1 MKADFSLL
9 PPTEGSGS
17 SAPYNLLLFTSPL
30 IALSWVCPLSLDS
43 KALWPRSPI
52 VQSHL
57 LLLVCTSVPSE
68 AWSSVPRTLPAFQ
81 TLLTLIPSSKA
92 GLPLSP
98 LHSQVPWGLRGS
110 GITFPELMFS
120 IQSADSFVQGFF
132 LGFHPFLGIF
142 LKCPSMTQEL
152 FPCLS
157 FSHSLSCPR
166 SWASSGFN
174 RVECFCSYSHP
185 CKERWEVG

>member
-110 GITFPELMFS
+110 RITFPR
-120 IQSADSFVQGFF
+120 AHVQYSECGFLCTGIF
-132 LGFHPFLGIF
+132 LGFSSISWDFPQVSLHDPGVVSL
-142 LKCPSMTQEL
+142 SEL
-152 FPCLS
+152 FPQSLLS
-157 FSHSLSCPR
+157 
-166 SWASSGFN
+166 
-174 RVECFCSYSHP
+174 
-185 CKERWEVG
+185 